1 MLRRLFDM
9 FKDDYLIEYN
19 QYKEIIIYDPIKV
32 EDLVFIKKYL
42 KMYKIKYTNIIVD
55 KWSRRKF

>member
-9 FKDDYLIEYN
+9 YKDDYLIEYN

>member
-32 EDLVFIKKYL
+32 EDLVFIKRYL
-42 KMYKIKYTNIIVD
+42 KMYRIKYTNIIVD
-55 KWSRRKF
+55 IWSRRKF

>member
-32 EDLVFIKKYL
+32 EDLVFIKRYL

>member
-1 MLRRLFDM
+1 MLKKLFDM

-55 KWSRRKF
+55 IWSRRKF

>member
-9 FKDDYLIEYN
+9 YKDDYLIEYN

-55 KWSRRKF
+55 IWSRRKF

>member
-19 QYKEIIIYDPIKV
+19 QYKEIINQLIR
-32 EDLVFIKKYL
+32 
-42 KMYKIKYTNIIVD
+42 MN
-55 KWSRRKF
+55 

>member
-9 FKDDYLIEYN
+9 FKDDYIIEYN
-19 QYKEIIIYDPIKV
+19 QYKEIIIYNPIKV

-55 KWSRRKF
+55 IWSRRKF

>member
-9 FKDDYLIEYN
+9 FKNDYLIEYN

-32 EDLVFIKKYL
+32 ADLVFIRQYL
-42 KMYKIKYTNIIVD
+42 NMYKIKYTNIIVD
-55 KWSRRKF
+55 IWSRRKF

>member
-32 EDLVFIKKYL
+32 KDLVFIKKYL
-42 KMYKIKYTNIIVD
+42 KMYRIKYTNIIVD

>member
-1 MLRRLFDM
+1 MLRRLLDM

-32 EDLVFIKKYL
+32 TDLVFIKKYL
-42 KMYKIKYTNIIVD
+42 NMYKIKYTNIIVD
-55 KWSRRKF
+55 IWSRRKF

>member
-19 QYKEIIIYDPIKV
+19 QYKEIIIYNPIKV
-32 EDLVFIKKYL
+32 EDLVFIKNYL
-42 KMYKIKYTNIIVD
+42 KICRIKYTNIIVD

>member
-1 MLRRLFDM
+1 MLKRLFDM

-55 KWSRRKF
+55 IWSRRKF

>member
-32 EDLVFIKKYL
+32 EDLVFIKRYL

-55 KWSRRKF
+55 IWSRRKF

>member
-32 EDLVFIKKYL
+32 KDLVFIKKYL

-55 KWSRRKF
+55 IWSRRKF